1 MHVCKVYPVASPTR
15 TQTERSAAMRARLV
29 DAAIASLVEQGY
41 AHTTS
46 VEICRRAGV
55 TRGALQHHFPSV
67 SALFVEVLE
76 ALYRETDGADDE
88 PVASLADLVRR
99 GLDRVRQP
107 RFKAVIEI
115 WLAARNDPA
124 FAEEVGP
131 AIARMSHWF
140 DPGHSSVLAGVLGDD
155 AERAAFY
162 RLAMEAMIG
171 LALGRAVTPG
181 GAPVAHEPAVV
192 DLLTRLAR
200 ERDAH

>member
-1 MHVCKVYPVASPTR
+1 MTAPSR

-29 DAAIASLVEQGY
+29 EAAIASLVEHGY

-55 TRGALQHHFPSV
+55 TRGALQHHFPSI

-76 ALYRETDGADDE
+76 AIYRESDEDIDDE
-88 PVASLADLVRR
+88 PAASLESIVRR
-99 GLDRVRQP
+99 GLARIRQP

-124 FAEEVGP
+124 FADDVAP

-140 DPGHSSVLAGVLGDD
+140 DPSHSPQLAPVLDD
-155 AERAAFY
+155 DPERTAFY

-171 LALGRAVTPG
+171 LALGRAVSPD
-181 GAPVAHEPAVV
+181 GAPVAHEPVV
-192 DLLTRLAR
+192 ADLLTRLAR